1 MFGIS
6 RRWKCQD
13 YWNAISVYILQ
24 LTPQQRL
31 PPSRRDILVVD
42 EE

>member
-1 MFGIS
+1 M
-6 RRWKCQD
+6 RVT
-13 YWNAISVYILQ
+13 ISVYILQ

-31 PPSRRDILVVD
+31 PPSSRDILVVD

>member
-1 MFGIS
+1 M
-6 RRWKCQD
+6 RVT
-13 YWNAISVYILQ
+13 ISVYILQ

-31 PPSRRDILVVD
+31 GPPPSRRDILVVD

>member
-1 MFGIS
+1 MHVTIS
-6 RRWKCQD
+6 
-13 YWNAISVYILQ
+13 IYILQ

-42 EE
+42 KE